1 MIRKH
6 AKRIMIMIMLT
17 AIAALPLY
25 GCGAGN
31 STAASNAPEQGEEQA
46 RTSSTSPLLAGAVSA
61 APHPYRGRA
70 AIAAVKIIAIN
81 LLACFLII

>member
-6 AKRIMIMIMLT
+6 AKRILIMIMLT

-46 RTSSTSPLLAGAVSA
+46 RTSGEGATA
-61 APHPYRGRA
+61 QAQTPG
-70 AIAAVKIIAIN
+70 
-81 LLACFLII
+81 